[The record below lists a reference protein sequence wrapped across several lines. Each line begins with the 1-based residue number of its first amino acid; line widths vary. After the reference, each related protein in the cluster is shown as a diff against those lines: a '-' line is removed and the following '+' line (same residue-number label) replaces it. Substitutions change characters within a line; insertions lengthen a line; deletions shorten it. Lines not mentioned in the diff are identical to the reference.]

1 MFDVQKF
8 AYKVFV
14 LGGTLP
20 FQFQLNTTDSLI
32 DWLAWKLE
40 ATLEFFATIK

>member
-20 FQFQLNTTDSLI
+20 FQFQLNTAVDTDR
-32 DWLAWKLE
+32 LAGLKIRGY
-40 ATLEFFATIK
+40 TRIFCYH